1 MDRICVLILCL
12 GVCRSLPAQMKA
24 VSISDAQTLPIPY
37 TPNTIRISTDLVTV
51 PVSVTDASG
60 ATVTDLEKED
70 FRIEEE
76 GKPESILT
84 LIQAGQSPLQLT
96 LILDLSG
103 SLQSNFEFEQ
113 KAAGRFLEKIW
124 KQGDSVSIITV
135 NKQPEVHL
143 GSSVSLEEALKV
155 VSALRPTEDAT
166 AFFDSVVMASE
177 LLTHSTAPN
186 TRQAT
191 VIFSDGEDNRSDCG
205 FPDAL
210 NATQR
215 SNTVVYSINPSGPS
229 IRLNE
234 ISIKGQEWLVSL
246 AGKTGGAA
254 FVSDRL
260 SDLDSIY
267 ERIAVELRSLYLMSY
282 YSSNT
287 RTDGAFRHISVS
299 IPAKP
304 ELRIRARE
312 GYYAIQESSELRK

>member
-1 MDRICVLILCL
+1 MDRICLVILCL
-12 GVCRSLPAQMKA
+12 GIWRSLPAQMKA
-24 VSISDAQTLPIPY
+24 VNVTDTQTLPIPY
-37 TPNTIRISTDLVTV
+37 APNAIRISTDLVTV

-70 FRIEEE
+70 FQIEED
-76 GKPESILT
+76 GKRESILT
-84 LIQAGQSPLQLT
+84 FVKAGQSPLQLT

-103 SLQSNFEFEQ
+103 SVQSNFEFEQ
-113 KAAGRFLEKIW
+113 KAASRFLEKIW
-124 KQGDSVSIITV
+124 KQGDSVSIIIV
-135 NKQPEVHL
+135 HRQPEVHL

-166 AFFDSVVMASE
+166 AFFDSVVMASQ

-191 VIFSDGEDNRSDCG
+191 VIFSDGEDNRSDCQ
-205 FPDAL
+205 FLDAL
-210 NATQR
+210 NSTQR

-234 ISIKGQEWLVSL
+234 ISRKGQEWLVSL
-246 AGKTGGAA
+246 ARKTGGEA
-254 FVSDRL
+254 FVSDRV

-267 ERIAVELRSLYLMSY
+267 NRIAVELRSLYLMSY

-299 IPAKP
+299 IPGKP
-304 ELRIRARE
+304 ELLIRARE
-312 GYYAIQESSELRK
+312 GYYAIQESSALRE

>member
-1 MDRICVLILCL
+1 MDRICMLILCL
-12 GVCRSLPAQMKA
+12 GVWRSLPAQMKP
-24 VSISDAQTLPIPY
+24 VSITDAQTLPIHY
-37 TPNTIRISTDLVTV
+37 APNAIRISTDLVTV
-51 PVSVTDASG
+51 PVSVTDTSG

-70 FRIEEE
+70 FQIEED

-84 LIQAGQSPLQLT
+84 LIKAGQSPLQLT

-103 SLQSNFEFEQ
+103 SVQSNFEFEQ
-113 KAAGRFLEKIW
+113 KAASRFLEKIW
-124 KQGDSVSIITV
+124 KQGDSVSIISV
-135 NKQPEVHL
+135 HKQPEVCI

-155 VSALRPTEDAT
+155 VSELQPTEDAT
-166 AFFDSVVMASE
+166 AFFDSVVMASRI
-177 LLTHSTAPN
+177 LTHSTAPN
-186 TRQAT
+186 TRQAM

-254 FVSDRL
+254 FVSDQV
-260 SDLDSIY
+260 SDLDNIY

-287 RTDGAFRHISVS
+287 HADGRFRRISVS
-299 IPAKP
+299 IPGKP
-304 ELRIRARE
+304 ELRVRARE
-312 GYYAIQESSELRK
+312 GYYAIQESSELRE

>member
-1 MDRICVLILCL
+1 M
-12 GVCRSLPAQMKA
+12 
-24 VSISDAQTLPIPY
+24 
-37 TPNTIRISTDLVTV
+37 
-51 PVSVTDASG
+51 
-60 ATVTDLEKED
+60 
-70 FRIEEE
+70 
-76 GKPESILT
+76 
-84 LIQAGQSPLQLT
+84 
-96 LILDLSG
+96 
-103 SLQSNFEFEQ
+103 
-113 KAAGRFLEKIW
+113 
-124 KQGDSVSIITV
+124 
-135 NKQPEVHL
+135 
-143 GSSVSLEEALKV
+143 
-155 VSALRPTEDAT
+155 
-166 AFFDSVVMASE
+166 
-177 LLTHSTAPN
+177 
-186 TRQAT
+186 
-191 VIFSDGEDNRSDCG
+191 
-205 FPDAL
+205 
-210 NATQR
+210 
-215 SNTVVYSINPSGPS
+215 YSINPSGPS